1 MAIDGSEDGPLDDLS
16 RAQPGCVRTGQVAGL
31 QTAGKGLRAYRSPP
45 GRSWSGA
52 PGVCCWNAITTTSR
66 SLRRATNQGSSCR
79 GEKRLSGSAMRV
91 ARSTVA
97 HWPCRLQTTRSER
110 VQMSE
115 VQENAATR
123 RRRSGRA
130 HSTNGPRSS
139 TAGSSRGRQPAE
151 QVVAELEPMIS
162 ALIKEN
168 RELHRQIDKL
178 TKQSVGA
185 GSAAAER
192 SLRSLERRVRG
203 SLDGRT
209 TPGRRRSAGAASM
222 PRARRK
228 VTDPELLE
236 RRRQALA
243 KAREA
248 RAAKRAS
255 AQQ

>member
-1 MAIDGSEDGPLDDLS
+1 
-16 RAQPGCVRTGQVAGL
+16 
-31 QTAGKGLRAYRSPP
+31 
-45 GRSWSGA
+45 
-52 PGVCCWNAITTTSR
+52 
-66 SLRRATNQGSSCR
+66 
-79 GEKRLSGSAMRV
+79 
-91 ARSTVA
+91 
-97 HWPCRLQTTRSER
+97 
-110 VQMSE
+110 MSE

-130 HSTNGPRSS
+130 HGTNGPRSS
-139 TAGSSRGRQPAE
+139 TAGSSRRGRQPAE